1 MRKLSFITATIAGT
15 AMLAACGGE
24 GGSAGHSRDSIRAVG
39 SSTVYPFGKAVS
51 ENFAKNNP
59 GFKSPI
65 IESTGTGAGMKL
77 FCAGLGA
84 QTPDIVNASRRMK
97 KSEFAD
103 CQANGVTDIIE
114 LQVGLD
120 GLALASAKNGIVL
133 PLTTETVY
141 KALAA
146 KPYGKE
152 QSARTWADVDP
163 ALPAERILVYGPPST
178 SGTRDSF
185 AELILEAGCNAD
197 PAMKQLKET
206 DEAGYRKT
214 CTEVRNDGA
223 YVDAGENDNLIVQK
237 VEANPRALGIFGYS
251 YLEENSDKMH
261 GQSLNGVVP
270 TYDNIAS
277 LKYPGAR
284 EMFIYVK
291 KAHVAAIPGLKEF
304 IGEWAKAWVPKGALA
319 AIGLITSPAEKMAR
333 NNDAAQNLTTM
344 TGDDLH

>member
-1 MRKLSFITATIAGT
+1 MRKLAIITAALAGT

-24 GGSAGHSRDSIRAVG
+24 GGGAGNSRDSIRAVG

-77 FCAGLGA
+77 FCAGIGA
-84 QTPDIVNASRRMK
+84 QTPDIANASRRMK
-97 KSEFAD
+97 KSEYAD
-103 CQANGVTDIIE
+103 CQANGVTDIVE
-114 LQVGLD
+114 LQIGLD
-120 GLALASAKNGIVL
+120 GLALASVKGGIAL

-146 KPYGKE
+146 RPYGKE
-152 QSARTWADVDP
+152 QTARTWADVDP

-185 AELILEAGCNAD
+185 AELILEAGCKAD
-197 PAMKQLKET
+197 PAIKQLKDT
-206 DEAGYRKT
+206 NEAEYRKI
-214 CTEVRNDGA
+214 CTEVRGDGA

-237 VEANPRALGIFGYS
+237 VEANPKALGIFGYS
-251 YLEENSDKMH
+251 YLEENADKMH
-261 GQSLNGVVP
+261 GQTLNGVEP
-270 TYDNIAS
+270 TYDNIAG

-291 KAHVAAIPGLKEF
+291 KAHVSAIPGLKEF
-304 IGEWAKAWVPKGALA
+304 VGEWAKGWVPKGPLA
-319 AIGLITSPAEKMAR
+319 AIGLITSPAEKMAKS
-333 NNDAAQNLTTM
+333 NDAAANLTVM
-344 TGDDLH
+344 TGEYLH